1 MLKNTGN
8 QIPIAFDQATVS
20 KTTTPTTKSPSSM
33 IEKDSYKDKKS
44 DQLAINHL

>member
-1 MLKNTGN
+1 MLKNTEN
-8 QIPIAFDQATVS
+8 QIPIPFDQATVS

-44 DQLAINHL
+44 D